1 MLVVRC
7 LVRTLFLV
15 PRHCL
20 LSVSSPGRRSKGIS
34 FIRTLIPPPEAFLL
48 ASGEE
53 SACQIPESLVDY
65 SPCGHKRAGH
75 DLATKGQSH
84 LPKIL
89 PPNTITLGI
98 RFQHTN
104 GCGAG
109 GHKHSVYCVPG
120 TGSQSFEVLG
130 WVGAFK
136 QRKHQCKGFEKG
148 MGRVRGQEHKSLNLK
163 QTKSRRK
170 VLILQGRRSGETV
183 RAPP

>member
-1 MLVVRC
+1 MLVVQC

-53 SACQIPESLVDY
+53 SAYQIPESLVDY

-109 GHKHSVYCVPG
+109 VTNIQFVFLGLEASLLKCWGGWGHS
-120 TGSQSFEVLG
+120 S
-130 WVGAFK
+130 
-136 QRKHQCKGFEKG
+136 KGNISAKD
-148 MGRVRGQEHKSLNLK
+148 L
-163 QTKSRRK
+163 RREWA
-170 VLILQGRRSGETV
+170 G
-183 RAPP
+183 